1 MVFKNRRGEVLNNN
15 LNSGKAKKAEN
26 KRLCRELLKK
36 GKSQREIAKFLNV
49 SLPTA
54 NAYCQ
59 EIAKDI
65 EEAQK
70 KAEEKAQKLEDLQK
84 AREIAKKTEK
94 KEKAEPTQPETP
106 EELAKAGFT
115 ACLREL
121 QLRLPIMT
129 NEEVM
134 KITVDLWDRVNR

>member
-1 MVFKNRRGEVLNNN
+1 MNNN
-15 LNSGKAKKAEN
+15 LNSGRAKKADN
-26 KRLCRELLKK
+26 KRLCRELLRK
-36 GKSQREIAKFLNV
+36 GKSQREIAKFLGV

-65 EEAQK
+65 EEAQR
-70 KAEEKAQKLEDLQK
+70 KAEEKAQKLEDLKK
-84 AREIAKKTEK
+84 AREVAKKIEK
-94 KEKAEPTQPETP
+94 KEKAEPPQPETP

-121 QLRLPIMT
+121 KLRLSTMT

>member
-1 MVFKNRRGEVLNNN
+1 MVFKNRRGKVLNTN

-94 KEKAEPTQPETP
+94 KEKAEPPQPETP

>member
-1 MVFKNRRGEVLNNN
+1 MNNN

-94 KEKAEPTQPETP
+94 KGKAEPPQPETP

>member
-1 MVFKNRRGEVLNNN
+1 MVFKNRRGKVLNNN
-15 LNSGKAKKAEN
+15 LNSGRAKKADN
-26 KRLCRELLKK
+26 KRLCRELLRK
-36 GKSQREIAKFLNV
+36 GKSQREIAKFLGV

-65 EEAQK
+65 EEAQR
-70 KAEEKAQKLEDLQK
+70 KAEEKAQKLEDLKK
-84 AREIAKKTEK
+84 AREVAKKIEK
-94 KEKAEPTQPETP
+94 KEKAEPTPMASP
-106 EELAKAGFT
+106 EELAKEGFT

-121 QLRLPIMT
+121 KLRLSTMT

>member
-1 MVFKNRRGEVLNNN
+1 MVFNEQRGKVLNNN
-15 LNSGKAKKAEN
+15 LNSGRAKKADN
-26 KRLCRELLKK
+26 KRLCRELLRK
-36 GKSQREIAKFLNV
+36 GKSQREIAKFLGV

-65 EEAQK
+65 EEAQR
-70 KAEEKAQKLEDLQK
+70 KAEEKAQKLEDLKK
-84 AREIAKKTEK
+84 AREVAKKIEK
-94 KEKAEPTQPETP
+94 KEKAELTPMASP
-106 EELAKAGFT
+106 EELAKEGFT

-121 QLRLPIMT
+121 KLRLSTMT